1 MPALPLSRRALAAL
15 ALVFALPALAE
26 DWPDTDWPRAQQP
39 AGPALE
45 AFERYAFGRRD
56 DVRRKG
62 IRTDA
67 VVVIRDGRLVYERYA
82 GPSRAETPHLT
93 WSVSKSLLATL
104 LGVAEGEG
112 RFQLDDPVARYYPPF
127 ARHPEVTLR
136 HLLNWSS
143 GLDWQ
148 EDYEFAPLKSSVVA
162 MLYTRGRDD
171 MAGFVAETP
180 QARPPGRRFRYSSG
194 DSNVLAAALHGMLG
208 ADYAEYPWRALFEPL
223 GIRSAV
229 WERDAA
235 GTFVGSSYVYM
246 SARDLAR
253 VGLLMQRHGR
263 WRERQLL
270 PLAWVEFNLTPFARP
285 LGPGAL
291 RAARGEAGDRAL
303 RRRPR
308 RAFPPQRI
316 PAPGTGG
323 VRRGGAAMIRRHPL
337 LFLFV
342 LGLLAALAW
351 AWQNRIHLAAFPAI
365 IGAYTAKEYCSC
377 RYVMGNSA
385 DYCRAYTQQYVPIS
399 GFFDDEA
406 RRRVTARGLGSTQTA
421 AWLGPR
427 EGCRLMP
434 EADRLPD

>member
-1 MPALPLSRRALAAL
+1 MLGLPLDRREGPPMPALPLSRRALAAL

-143 GLDWQ
+143 GRDWQ

-270 PLAWVEFNLTPFARP
+270 PLAWVEFNLTPFARYRP
-285 LGPGAL
+285 SAEEE
-291 RAARGEAGDRAL
+291 GEAVPGGQWWLNRAVKG
-303 RRRPR
+303 
-308 RAFPPQRI
+308 A
-316 PAPGTGG
+316 PAPWPDVAET
-323 VRRGGAAMIRRHPL
+323 A
-337 LFLFV
+337 F
-342 LGLLAALAW
+342 AALGHWGQALYVLPEEKLVIVRY
-351 AWQNRIHLAAFPAI
+351 ADDRDGRFRHNEFLRLAQAAFA
-365 IGAYTAKEYCSC
+365 G
-377 RYVMGNSA
+377 
-385 DYCRAYTQQYVPIS
+385 
-399 GFFDDEA
+399 EA
-406 RRRVTARGLGSTQTA
+406 R
-421 AWLGPR
+421 P
-427 EGCRLMP
+427 
-434 EADRLPD
+434 

>member
-1 MPALPLSRRALAAL
+1 MPLSRRALAAL

-67 VVVIRDGRLVYERYA
+67 VVVIRDGRLLYERYA

-180 QARPPGRRFRYSSG
+180 PARPPGRRFRYSSG

-270 PLAWVEFNLTPFARP
+270 PLAWVEFNLTPFARYRP
-285 LGPGAL
+285 SAEEE
-291 RAARGEAGDRAL
+291 GEAVPGGQWWLNRAVKGA
-303 RRRPR
+303 
-308 RAFPPQRI
+308 RAPWPDVAETAF
-316 PAPGTGG
+316 
-323 VRRGGAAMIRRHPL
+323 
-337 LFLFV
+337 
-342 LGLLAALAW
+342 AALGHWGQALYVLPEEKLVIVRY
-351 AWQNRIHLAAFPAI
+351 ADDRDGRFRHNEFLRLAQAAFA
-365 IGAYTAKEYCSC
+365 G
-377 RYVMGNSA
+377 
-385 DYCRAYTQQYVPIS
+385 
-399 GFFDDEA
+399 EA
-406 RRRVTARGLGSTQTA
+406 R
-421 AWLGPR
+421 P
-427 EGCRLMP
+427 
-434 EADRLPD
+434 

>member
-180 QARPPGRRFRYSSG
+180 
-194 DSNVLAAALHGMLG
+194 
-208 ADYAEYPWRALFEPL
+208 
-223 GIRSAV
+223 
-229 WERDAA
+229 
-235 GTFVGSSYVYM
+235 
-246 SARDLAR
+246 
-253 VGLLMQRHGR
+253 
-263 WRERQLL
+263 
-270 PLAWVEFNLTPFARP
+270 
-285 LGPGAL
+285 
-291 RAARGEAGDRAL
+291 
-303 RRRPR
+303 
-308 RAFPPQRI
+308 
-316 PAPGTGG
+316 
-323 VRRGGAAMIRRHPL
+323 
-337 LFLFV
+337 
-342 LGLLAALAW
+342 
-351 AWQNRIHLAAFPAI
+351 
-365 IGAYTAKEYCSC
+365 
-377 RYVMGNSA
+377 
-385 DYCRAYTQQYVPIS
+385 
-399 GFFDDEA
+399 
-406 RRRVTARGLGSTQTA
+406 
-421 AWLGPR
+421 
-427 EGCRLMP
+427 
-434 EADRLPD
+434 

>member
-67 VVVIRDGRLVYERYA
+67 VVVIRDGRLLYERYA

-180 QARPPGRRFRYSSG
+180 PARPPGRRFRYSSG

-208 ADYAEYPWRALFEPL
+208 ADYAEY
-223 GIRSAV
+223 
-229 WERDAA
+229 
-235 GTFVGSSYVYM
+235 
-246 SARDLAR
+246 
-253 VGLLMQRHGR
+253 
-263 WRERQLL
+263 
-270 PLAWVEFNLTPFARP
+270 TPFARYRP
-285 LGPGAL
+285 SAEEE
-291 RAARGEAGDRAL
+291 GEAVPGGQWWLNRAVKGA
-303 RRRPR
+303 
-308 RAFPPQRI
+308 RAPWPDVAETAF
-316 PAPGTGG
+316 
-323 VRRGGAAMIRRHPL
+323 
-337 LFLFV
+337 
-342 LGLLAALAW
+342 AALGHWGQALYVLPEEKLVIVRY
-351 AWQNRIHLAAFPAI
+351 ADDRDGRFRHNEFLRLAQAAFA
-365 IGAYTAKEYCSC
+365 G
-377 RYVMGNSA
+377 
-385 DYCRAYTQQYVPIS
+385 
-399 GFFDDEA
+399 EA
-406 RRRVTARGLGSTQTA
+406 R
-421 AWLGPR
+421 P
-427 EGCRLMP
+427 
-434 EADRLPD
+434 

>member
-270 PLAWVEFNLTPFARP
+270 PLAWVEFNLTPFARYRP
-285 LGPGAL
+285 SAEEE
-291 RAARGEAGDRAL
+291 GEAVPGGQWWLNRAVKG
-303 RRRPR
+303 
-308 RAFPPQRI
+308 A
-316 PAPGTGG
+316 PAPGRTSPRPPSPRSATG
-323 VRRGGAAMIRRHPL
+323 
-337 LFLFV
+337 
-342 LGLLAALAW
+342 
-351 AWQNRIHLAAFPAI
+351 
-365 IGAYTAKEYCSC
+365 
-377 RYVMGNSA
+377 
-385 DYCRAYTQQYVPIS
+385 
-399 GFFDDEA
+399 A
-406 RRRVTARGLGSTQTA
+406 RRSTCC
-421 AWLGPR
+421 PR
-427 EGCRLMP
+427 RSW
-434 EADRLPD
+434 

>member
-229 WERDAA
+229 WSETPPAR
-235 GTFVGSSYVYM
+235 S
-246 SARDLAR
+246 SARR
-253 VGLLMQRHGR
+253 
-263 WRERQLL
+263 
-270 PLAWVEFNLTPFARP
+270 T
-285 LGPGAL
+285 
-291 RAARGEAGDRAL
+291 
-303 RRRPR
+303 
-308 RAFPPQRI
+308 
-316 PAPGTGG
+316 
-323 VRRGGAAMIRRHPL
+323 
-337 LFLFV
+337 
-342 LGLLAALAW
+342 
-351 AWQNRIHLAAFPAI
+351 
-365 IGAYTAKEYCSC
+365 
-377 RYVMGNSA
+377 
-385 DYCRAYTQQYVPIS
+385 
-399 GFFDDEA
+399 
-406 RRRVTARGLGSTQTA
+406 ST
-421 AWLGPR
+421 
-427 EGCRLMP
+427 
-434 EADRLPD
+434 

>member
-148 EDYEFAPLKSSVVA
+148 DYEFAPLKSSVVA

-229 WERDAA
+229 WGARRRRHVRRLVVRLHERPRPGARRPADAA
-235 GTFVGSSYVYM
+235 PR
-246 SARDLAR
+246 ALAR
-253 VGLLMQRHGR
+253 AATAAAGMGR
-263 WRERQLL
+263 VQPDTLRPLPAERGRGGRGGAGR
-270 PLAWVEFNLTPFARP
+270 PVVVEPCGERRAGALAGRRRDRLRRARP

-323 VRRGGAAMIRRHPL
+323 VRR
-337 LFLFV
+337 
-342 LGLLAALAW
+342 
-351 AWQNRIHLAAFPAI
+351 
-365 IGAYTAKEYCSC
+365 
-377 RYVMGNSA
+377 
-385 DYCRAYTQQYVPIS
+385 
-399 GFFDDEA
+399 EA
-406 RRRVTARGLGSTQTA
+406 R
-421 AWLGPR
+421 P
-427 EGCRLMP
+427 
-434 EADRLPD
+434 

>member
-148 EDYEFAPLKSSVVA
+148 EDYEFAPLKSSVVV

-263 WRERQLL
+263 WR
-270 PLAWVEFNLTPFARP
+270 
-285 LGPGAL
+285 
-291 RAARGEAGDRAL
+291 
-303 RRRPR
+303 
-308 RAFPPQRI
+308 
-316 PAPGTGG
+316 GG
-323 VRRGGAAMIRRHPL
+323 
-337 LFLFV
+337 
-342 LGLLAALAW
+342 
-351 AWQNRIHLAAFPAI
+351 N
-365 IGAYTAKEYCSC
+365 CC
-377 RYVMGNSA
+377 RWH
-385 DYCRAYTQQYVPIS
+385 
-399 GFFDDEA
+399 
-406 RRRVTARGLGSTQTA
+406 GSSST
-421 AWLGPR
+421 
-427 EGCRLMP
+427 
-434 EADRLPD
+434 

>member
-1 MPALPLSRRALAAL
+1 MLGLPLDRREGPPMPALPLSRRALAAL

-208 ADYAEYPWRALFEPL
+208 AD
-223 GIRSAV
+223 
-229 WERDAA
+229 
-235 GTFVGSSYVYM
+235 
-246 SARDLAR
+246 
-253 VGLLMQRHGR
+253 
-263 WRERQLL
+263 
-270 PLAWVEFNLTPFARP
+270 
-285 LGPGAL
+285 
-291 RAARGEAGDRAL
+291 
-303 RRRPR
+303 
-308 RAFPPQRI
+308 
-316 PAPGTGG
+316 
-323 VRRGGAAMIRRHPL
+323 
-337 LFLFV
+337 
-342 LGLLAALAW
+342 
-351 AWQNRIHLAAFPAI
+351 
-365 IGAYTAKEYCSC
+365 
-377 RYVMGNSA
+377 
-385 DYCRAYTQQYVPIS
+385 
-399 GFFDDEA
+399 
-406 RRRVTARGLGSTQTA
+406 
-421 AWLGPR
+421 
-427 EGCRLMP
+427 
-434 EADRLPD
+434 

>member
-104 LGVAEGEG
+104 LSVAEGEG

-143 GLDWQ
+143 GLDWR

-180 QARPPGRRFRYSSG
+180 QARPPGRAFPLLQRRQQRAGGGPPRHARRGLCRGTPGARCSSRWASVRRYGSETPP
-194 DSNVLAAALHGMLG
+194 A
-208 ADYAEYPWRALFEPL
+208 
-223 GIRSAV
+223 RS
-229 WERDAA
+229 
-235 GTFVGSSYVYM
+235 
-246 SARDLAR
+246 SARR
-253 VGLLMQRHGR
+253 
-263 WRERQLL
+263 
-270 PLAWVEFNLTPFARP
+270 T
-285 LGPGAL
+285 
-291 RAARGEAGDRAL
+291 
-303 RRRPR
+303 
-308 RAFPPQRI
+308 
-316 PAPGTGG
+316 
-323 VRRGGAAMIRRHPL
+323 
-337 LFLFV
+337 
-342 LGLLAALAW
+342 
-351 AWQNRIHLAAFPAI
+351 
-365 IGAYTAKEYCSC
+365 
-377 RYVMGNSA
+377 
-385 DYCRAYTQQYVPIS
+385 
-399 GFFDDEA
+399 
-406 RRRVTARGLGSTQTA
+406 ST
-421 AWLGPR
+421 
-427 EGCRLMP
+427 
-434 EADRLPD
+434 